1 VLNVFR
7 SASESGARSGE
18 TTIASIY
25 VAALAS
31 HHPEGVVTNR
41 DLEASL
47 DTTSEWIERSTGI
60 LQRRR
65 VQPGENAG
73 DLAIAATRRALAN
86 AGWLPRDLDL
96 IVCATSSSDMMLPAA
111 ATYLGHALGVD
122 AVAFDVNAACAGFAY
137 GMAAVRS
144 MMTGMGYRKA
154 ALCCSDTYTRFV
166 DDGDRR
172 TAVLFGDGAATV
184 LLQSE
189 RPAWGAEVVD
199 VALENWKDGLG
210 LVSVPV
216 GGTWHMEGRKVTGP
230 ALKLLADCSTRVLE
244 RNHLVVEDL
253 RVFIA
258 HQANYRMLESL
269 VEHLGVNPSQHWS
282 NVREKGNQGAAGALA
297 AFAEG
302 VERHGSD
309 LLDGDPILVTVVGAG
324 FTSGSVLLR
333 WIRRD

>member
-1 VLNVFR
+1 MLNVCR
-7 SASESGARSGE
+7 PPSESETRNGE
-18 TTIASIY
+18 TTIAAIY
-25 VAALAS
+25 VAGLAS
-31 HHPEGVVTNR
+31 HHPEAIITNR
-41 DLEASL
+41 DLEDSL
-47 DTTSEWIERSTGI
+47 DTTAAWIEKSTGI
-60 LQRRR
+60 LERRR

-111 ATYLGHALGVD
+111 ATYLGHALGID
-122 AVAFDVNAACAGFAY
+122 AIAFDVNAACAGFAY

-144 MMTGMGYRKA
+144 MMLEMGYRKA

-184 LLQSE
+184 LLESE
-189 RPAWGAEVVD
+189 RPSWGAEVIDIV
-199 VALENWKDGLG
+199 LENWKDGLG
-210 LVSVPV
+210 LVSVAV

-244 RNHLVVEDL
+244 RNHLVVKDL

-269 VEHLGVNPSQHWS
+269 VEHLGVRESQHWS

-302 VERHGSD
+302 VERHGPD
-309 LLDGDPILVTVVGAG
+309 LRDGDLILVTVVGAG

-333 WIRRD
+333 WIRRN